1 MKSCGVDEVSIIGT
15 VVILGLS
22 YFFITQGHGLVG
34 IGVAYIAGQIVMGLA
49 YWGMNGGRRR

>member
-1 MKSCGVDEVSIIGT
+1 VKSCGVDEVSIIGT

-34 IGVAYIAGQIVMGLA
+34 IGIAYIAGQIAMGLA

>member
-1 MKSCGVDEVSIIGT
+1 VKSCGVDEVSIIGT